1 MTLKAR
7 SATLNTIRRSD
18 PKQFPIDIDC
28 RIWTRDPSVK
38 RAKPTSSDVS
48 RKGTETSEGGDS
60 RKVVV
65 YDPKKLTHSEIAS
78 RHKTSNSS
86 IRSDSGRKSSRQPHS
101 RKRHLETNTGEEGS
115 RPPSSRKPNLETN
128 TGEKSSRRPRLREH
142 NPETNTGEKASHPPS
157 LDYDSRRANRE
168 THGGEKASHPPSLD
182 CDSRRANRETHGGEK
197 VSHPPISRRALRA
210 KFDTDTGK
218 DPSRP
223 PRLSR
228 NPYMNFYLAFL
239 RADRTQLPVSQ
250 IARSA
255 GLKWNAMGDAEK
267 QKYRDMARQARL
279 MPRRRKRVFGVVRRK
294 KQMKER

>member
-1 MTLKAR
+1 MVMKTRSMTLKAR

-38 RAKPTSSDVS
+38 RAKPTGSDVS
-48 RKGTETSEGGDS
+48 RKGTETSEGGDPL
-60 RKVVV
+60 KVVV
-65 YDPKKLTHSEIAS
+65 YDPKKLTHSEIES

-101 RKRHLETNTGEEGS
+101 RKR
-115 RPPSSRKPNLETN
+115 NLETN
-128 TGEKSSRRPRLREH
+128 TGEKSSRRPRSREH

-168 THGGEKASHPPSLD
+168 THGGK
-182 CDSRRANRETHGGEK
+182 K
-197 VSHPPISRRALRA
+197 VSHPPISRRAPRA

-239 RADRTQLPVSQ
+239 RADRTQLPASQ

>member
-1 MTLKAR
+1 MVMKTRSMTLKAR

-28 RIWTRDPSVK
+28 RIWTRDPGVK

-65 YDPKKLTHSEIAS
+65 YDPKKLPHSEIES

-101 RKRHLETNTGEEGS
+101 RKRNLETNTGEEGS

-128 TGEKSSRRPRLREH
+128 TGEKSSRRPRSREH

-157 LDYDSRRANRE
+157 LDYDSRRA
-168 THGGEKASHPPSLD
+168 S
-182 CDSRRANRETHGGEK
+182 RETHGGEK